1 MKNRKYFFSLR
12 PETGIFAGATPPPTD
27 FSARTDRSDPFD
39 PTMIFIAYGVP
50 KWRKTPLKAEFF
62 QNIYLAGSMGKFVEN
77 PRNHP

>member
-1 MKNRKYFFSLR
+1 VPKHRFHEKTEIFFSLR
-12 PETGIFAGATPPPTD
+12 PETGIFAGATSPPSD

-62 QNIYLAGSMGKFVEN
+62 LKYLFS
-77 PRNHP
+77 